1 MKKYILSLFFLISCM
16 IDTYAH
22 TEQQQEKIE
31 ISGIVLDQS
40 KEPLVG
46 VNVSVKDLPGLGAI
60 TDINGKFKIK
70 VEPYQKL
77 VFTFIG
83 FEKQEILVKDQKII
97 NIVMQEAK
105 ATAIDEVVI
114 TGTGAQKKI
123 TMTGAAT
130 TVDVSTLRTSTSS
143 ITNAL
148 AGNVAGIMARQTS
161 GQPGNNISE
170 FWIRGISTFGAGSGA
185 LVLIDGF
192 ERNMNEINIEDVESF
207 TVLKDASATAIY
219 GSRGANGVVLITTK
233 RGKSGKVQID
243 AKVETTYNT
252 RTYTPELVD
261 GYTYASLMNEA
272 RTTRNQEAFF
282 SNEKLYILRNGLD
295 KDLYPN
301 VDWMDVLLKKGAPT
315 YRATLNMNGGGSLA
329 RYYVSVSYVD
339 EGGMYKVDEGLKD
352 YNTNANYRRWNYRLN
367 VDMDIT
373 KSTLLKVGVAGSLDK
388 KNEPGMAGNIW
399 ASAMRNNPISVPVM
413 YSNGYVP
420 AYGSENDQLNPWVA
434 ATQTGYQET
443 WNNKL
448 QANATLEQNF
458 SFITKGL
465 KFIGR
470 YGFDTNN
477 FQWINRKKFPEMW
490 RAEQNRASDGSL
502 VMKKI
507 KDEQLMTQ
515 ESSSNGNRKEYLEAE
530 LHYDRTFGDHIVG
543 AVFKYSQDKTI
554 DTSQNGN
561 DIMQGID
568 KRHQGLAGRFTY
580 GWKYRY
586 FFDFNFGYNGSENFA
601 PGHQYGFFPAYS
613 VAWNIA
619 EEPIIRKNLI
629 WMNMFKLRY
638 SFGKVGNDFL
648 ATRFP
653 YLSTYKTED
662 KYGYH
667 YGDIGTANS
676 SGVFYPGL
684 TYSKFASR
692 NITWE
697 VSEKHDLGLDFSLFN
712 DKLNGTIDYFHEQ
725 REGIYMQRSY
735 LPFSIGLLEYQPF
748 ANVGSVKSEGF
759 DGNIAYNHKLGEVD
773 FTFRANMTYSKN
785 EIKEYDEVYSRY
797 GYTRQKGF
805 RVGQLRGLI
814 AEGLFRDYEE
824 IRNSPT
830 QTFGDVAP
838 GDIKYKDVNG
848 DGLITDA
855 DVVPIGATD
864 KPNLIYGF
872 GLSAMWKGF
881 DFNLHFQGA
890 GKSTFSIEGAVA
902 YPFSQ
907 GYWGNIMTDVD
918 GNYWS
923 LGKNENPNAKYPRLS
938 FGGNAN
944 NYRTSTYWMRDGSY
958 LRLKN
963 LEVGYTL
970 PTKWTN
976 RIHLNKIRVY
986 FMGTNLLTFSKFDLW
1001 DPEMGSTTGEKY
1013 PLSRTFTLG
1022 LTLNL

>member
-1 MKKYILSLFFLISCM
+1 
-16 IDTYAH
+16 
-22 TEQQQEKIE
+22 
-31 ISGIVLDQS
+31 
-40 KEPLVG
+40 
-46 VNVSVKDLPGLGAI
+46 
-60 TDINGKFKIK
+60 
-70 VEPYQKL
+70 
-77 VFTFIG
+77 
-83 FEKQEILVKDQKII
+83 
-97 NIVMQEAK
+97 
-105 ATAIDEVVI
+105 
-114 TGTGAQKKI
+114 
-123 TMTGAAT
+123 
-130 TVDVSTLRTSTSS
+130 
-143 ITNAL
+143 
-148 AGNVAGIMARQTS
+148 MARQTS

-192 ERNMNEINIEDVESF
+192 ERDMNEINIEDIESF

-261 GYTYASLMNEA
+261 GYTYANLMNEA
-272 RTTRNQEAFF
+272 RTTRNKEAFF
-282 SNEKLYILRNGLD
+282 SDEKLYILRNGLD

-315 YRATLNMNGGGSLA
+315 YRATLNLNGGGSLA

-448 QANATLEQNF
+448 QANATLEQSLN
-458 SFITKGL
+458 FITKGL

-477 FQWINRKKFPEMW
+477 YQWINRKKFPEMW

-613 VAWNIA
+613 AAWNIA
-619 EEPIIRKNLI
+619 EEPIIKKHLK

-638 SFGKVGNDFL
+638 SYGKVGNDVFGRLIRSTMERNGICTDGLLRSETAPTTLAFVSLDERGDRSFSFYRQHSADCMLRSAELPLTLLEQAGIFHFGSVSMTAEPVRSATLEAVRHARSKGAAIAFDPNLRLPLWPDTDSAYHAICEGLRYADLVKLSEEELEFL
-648 ATRFP
+648 TKAADHTAGMRELLER
-653 YLSTYKTED
+653 Y
-662 KYGYH
+662 
-667 YGDIGTANS
+667 DIRMLVVTLGADGCLCLCRN
-676 SGVFYPGL
+676 GVFLRQHTIQVTALDTTGSGDAFWGTFLSELLLCDCCDRIPAPQVLQHILGVSCVAGSL
-684 TYSKFASR
+684 TATAFGAVPAMPTTSALHAGMLR
-692 NITWE
+692 
-697 VSEKHDLGLDFSLFN
+697 
-712 DKLNGTIDYFHEQ
+712 
-725 REGIYMQRSY
+725 
-735 LPFSIGLLEYQPF
+735 LLE
-748 ANVGSVKSEGF
+748 
-759 DGNIAYNHKLGEVD
+759 
-773 FTFRANMTYSKN
+773 R
-785 EIKEYDEVYSRY
+785 
-797 GYTRQKGF
+797 
-805 RVGQLRGLI
+805 
-814 AEGLFRDYEE
+814 
-824 IRNSPT
+824 
-830 QTFGDVAP
+830 
-838 GDIKYKDVNG
+838 
-848 DGLITDA
+848 
-855 DVVPIGATD
+855 
-864 KPNLIYGF
+864 
-872 GLSAMWKGF
+872 
-881 DFNLHFQGA
+881 
-890 GKSTFSIEGAVA
+890 
-902 YPFSQ
+902 
-907 GYWGNIMTDVD
+907 
-918 GNYWS
+918 
-923 LGKNENPNAKYPRLS
+923 
-938 FGGNAN
+938 
-944 NYRTSTYWMRDGSY
+944 
-958 LRLKN
+958 
-963 LEVGYTL
+963 
-970 PTKWTN
+970 
-976 RIHLNKIRVY
+976 
-986 FMGTNLLTFSKFDLW
+986 
-1001 DPEMGSTTGEKY
+1001 
-1013 PLSRTFTLG
+1013 
-1022 LTLNL
+1022 